1 MPAMAAT
8 RSLPI
13 ESEMLTAAFCLRC
26 FDVCRFIAGVCL
38 IFLVIAPIPEA
49 VDVNENREEIP

>member
-1 MPAMAAT
+1 
-8 RSLPI
+8 
-13 ESEMLTAAFCLRC
+13 MLTREMCLRC
-26 FDVCRFIAGVCL
+26 FDVCRFLAGVCL